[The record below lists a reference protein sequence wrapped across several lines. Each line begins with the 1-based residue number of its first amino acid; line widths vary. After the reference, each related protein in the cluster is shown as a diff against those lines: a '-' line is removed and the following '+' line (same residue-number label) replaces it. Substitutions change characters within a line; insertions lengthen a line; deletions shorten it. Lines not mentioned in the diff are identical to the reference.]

1 MLFWQCWYDLDTNQ
15 IGITID
21 IFFPFVKKD
30 KSYWQYWPF
39 DFLFSLCIIL
49 KLFKYIVS
57 FPEPCNFLF
66 FFPCNFIT
74 ILSVWCLLVELE
86 FFINEYANALLE
98 CNVADERAKILA
110 SDLIGFEEKV
120 KILWYVEFISLIF
133 PLFLYCHSRRK
144 NNYLLWLLK
153 EGLLLQKVL

>member
-1 MLFWQCWYDLDTNQ
+1 MLFWQCWYDLDTVQ
-15 IGITID
+15 IGISID
-21 IFFPFVKKD
+21 IFFPLLRKTKAIDSIGHLIFFSPD
-30 KSYWQYWPF
+30 ALFLSFLSTLSPF
-39 DFLFSLCIIL
+39 L
-49 KLFKYIVS
+49 KLAIFFS
-57 FPEPCNFLF
+57 

-74 ILSVWCLLVELE
+74 ILSVCCLQVELE
-86 FFINEYANALLE
+86 FFINEYANAWLE

-120 KILWYVEFISLIF
+120 KIIWYVEFISLIF

>member
-1 MLFWQCWYDLDTNQ
+1 MLFWQCWYDLDTVQ

-21 IFFPFVKKD
+21 IFFPLLRKTKAIDSIGHLIFFSPD
-30 KSYWQYWPF
+30 ALFLSFLSTLSPF
-39 DFLFSLCIIL
+39 L
-49 KLFKYIVS
+49 KLAIFFS
-57 FPEPCNFLF
+57 

-74 ILSVWCLLVELE
+74 ILSVWCLQVELE

-98 CNVADERAKILA
+98 CNVVEERAKILA
-110 SDLIGFEEKV
+110 YDLIGFEEKV

-133 PLFLYCHSRRK
+133 PIFLYYHSRRK